1 MNVEEGNGA
10 YIIHLWDL
18 FKITKEYL
26 TKNLDKLFLDF
37 QDTVN
42 NVLENVS
49 NKLVQFY
56 IMEPENTNKTL
67 YRFGLIPS
75 NDPNAIS

>member
-26 TKNLDKLFLDF
+26 AKHLD
-37 QDTVN
+37 
-42 NVLENVS
+42 
-49 NKLVQFY
+49 
-56 IMEPENTNKTL
+56 
-67 YRFGLIPS
+67 
-75 NDPNAIS
+75 